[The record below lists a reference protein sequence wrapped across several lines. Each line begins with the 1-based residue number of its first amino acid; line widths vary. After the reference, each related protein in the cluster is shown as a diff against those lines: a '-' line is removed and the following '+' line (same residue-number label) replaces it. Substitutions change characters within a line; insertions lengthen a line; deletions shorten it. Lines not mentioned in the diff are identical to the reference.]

1 VIFIKKPLDV
11 KQSGQPRSSLIMIS
25 RIAVAFLAL
34 PALAAGFTPSFV
46 PALGG
51 RVALRAAATSAM
63 SSARVS
69 CPGYISTGLPSAMS
83 ARLGRAV

>member
-1 VIFIKKPLDV
+1 
-11 KQSGQPRSSLIMIS
+11 MIS
-25 RIAVAFLAL
+25 RIAIAFLAL

-69 CPGYISTGLPSAMS
+69 CPGYISTGLPFAMS
-83 ARLGRAV
+83 ARLGRAVEFLATLLA

>member
-1 VIFIKKPLDV
+1 
-11 KQSGQPRSSLIMIS
+11 MIS
-25 RIAVAFLAL
+25 RIAIAFLAL

-69 CPGYISTGLPSAMS
+69 CPDTFTGLLCLG
-83 ARLGRAV
+83 ARLGRTSDFFTVCCALAAGRGRNSYAGGA